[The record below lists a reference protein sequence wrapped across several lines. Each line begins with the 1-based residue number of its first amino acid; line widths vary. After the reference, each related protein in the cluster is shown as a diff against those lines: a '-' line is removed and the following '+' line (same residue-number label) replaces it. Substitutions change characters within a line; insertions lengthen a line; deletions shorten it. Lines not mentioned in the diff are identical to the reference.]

1 MITVYIDRSKNYQ
14 DFLVTGH
21 ANAAEYGKDIVCAAI
36 STISCM
42 LANMAASVKREVT
55 VQQREGFSHICING
69 QETTR
74 LRAILDTIQT
84 GYEAVAAEYPEYVQV
99 IYQEEG
105 S

>member
-1 MITVYIDRSKNYQ
+1 MIKVYIDRARGYQ

-21 ANAAEYGKDIVCAAI
+21 ANYADHGHDIVCAAI

-74 LRAILDTIQT
+74 LKGILDTIQT
-84 GYEAVAAEYPEYVQV
+84 GYEAVAAEYPEYVQI
-99 IYQEEG
+99 IYQEERG
-105 S
+105 